1 MPTCILLR
9 QKEQSRIEINENEN
23 NATTFMQIIHEA
35 TQYQQGIAK
44 YGISI
49 PIYMCTD
56 YITTLHPSN
65 ILQIKINNWF
75 TLNNT
80 YAPRKCVWIG

>member
-1 MPTCILLR
+1 MTTWISLH
-9 QKEQSRIEINENEN
+9 QKEQSWIEINENEN

-35 TQYQQGIAK
+35 IQYQQGIAK

-49 PIYMCTD
+49 PIDMCTD

-65 ILQIKINNWF
+65 ILQIKFHIWF
-75 TLNNT
+75 
-80 YAPRKCVWIG
+80 YVE